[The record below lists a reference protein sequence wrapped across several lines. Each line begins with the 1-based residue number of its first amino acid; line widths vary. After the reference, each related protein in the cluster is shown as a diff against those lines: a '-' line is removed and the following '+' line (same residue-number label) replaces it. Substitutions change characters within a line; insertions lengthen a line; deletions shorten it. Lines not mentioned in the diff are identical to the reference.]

1 MSALT
6 HCAVNT
12 RIAVVVGN
20 PKPLSRTHAA
30 AVLLADRLGG
40 ADLVVDLADVAG
52 ELFDPS
58 SSRVAGL
65 VEEVAASDLLV
76 VASPT
81 YKATYT
87 GLLKAFL
94 DRFPHEG
101 LAGVT
106 AVPLMLGASPVHA
119 LAPEHG
125 LRPLLVELGASVPTR
140 GLFVLDA
147 QHDDPAVYDT
157 WLATAG
163 ALLGR
168 QTATDLQV
176 VSA

>member
-1 MSALT
+1 MTGPTPVAGHRVT
-6 HCAVNT
+6 
-12 RIAVVVGN
+12 VVVGN
-20 PKPLSRTHAA
+20 PKPLSRTQAA
-30 AVLLADRLGG
+30 ALVLAERLGG
-40 ADLVVDLADVAG
+40 ADLVVDLADVAA
-52 ELFDPS
+52 EMFDPS
-58 SSRVAGL
+58 STRVADL
-65 VEEVAASDLLV
+65 VEQVAASDLLV
-76 VASPT
+76 AASPT

-101 LAGVT
+101 LAGVV

-140 GLFVLDA
+140 GLYVLDS
-147 QHDDPAVYDT
+147 QHAEPAPYDA

-163 ALLGR
+163 PLLGP
-168 QTATDLQV
+168 TATDLQV
-176 VSA
+176 VPA